1 MADTQTNLILIAII
15 MLIGFVFWLYFS
27 KEDEGFEVDKKLAD
41 LSSDEIINGLLDTQ
55 FTPEMLSSSSIVCP
69 SPTNLQIEKIT
80 ESNIEYSFNTPQ
92 FNEINSKC
100 KVAGMSYYLI
110 VAKYKDSAA
119 AVPVSDDEYV
129 IYSFSEANEKVAT
142 SSNLN
147 SGEKWYRKLNLKM
160 TDDNDKPIFYRL
172 GLMAVYSNGFSP
184 IITHYNIRT
193 FRLGVSV
200 LQHLA
205 ILQHGYSNDGSTNNV
220 SLENIEVDGGDTVA
234 TADGKFEVIKRQLGG
249 YPDNLFIEERTGP
262 NSLNELIN
270 RQLSLGILNVNVHTN
285 TSQTE

>member
-1 MADTQTNLILIAII
+1 MVDTQTNLTLIAII
-15 MLIGFVFWLYFS
+15 ILVGLVFWLYFS
-27 KEDEGFEVDKKLAD
+27 REKEGFEEDTKLVD
-41 LSSDEIINGLLDTQ
+41 LSGEQVINELLDTNL
-55 FTPEMLSSSSIVCP
+55 TPEKLSNSNIVCP

-80 ESNIEYSFNTPQ
+80 ESGIEYSFNTPQ
-92 FNEINSKC
+92 FNEVNSKC
-100 KVAGMSYYLI
+100 KGDGMSYYLI
-110 VAKYKDSAA
+110 VAKYKDSSA

-129 IYSFSEANEKVAT
+129 IYSFSEADDKVST

-160 TDDNDKPIFYRL
+160 KDENDKPIFYRL
-172 GLMAVYSNGFSP
+172 GLMAVYSNGFSQ

-205 ILQHGYSNDGSTNNV
+205 ILQHGNSNYGTAGNV

-262 NSLNELIN
+262 NSLSELIN

-285 TSQTE
+285 TSQPN